1 MISLSQRSQNVTP
14 SSTLAITAKINALI
28 ADGVD
33 VVKFGA
39 GEPDFDTPDYIK
51 AAAIAALDAGFTKYT
66 PVPGTP
72 ELREAITEKFKRDN
86 GLRYET
92 SQVIVSCG
100 AKHTI
105 YNILQAICD
114 PGDEVIFAAP
124 YWVSY
129 PEQIKL
135 AGAVPRVIETTP
147 AQNFCMAPDQVEAA
161 ITSKT
166 KAILVNSPSNPT
178 GTTYDLDTLKAIA
191 DLAVKHQVYL
201 ISDEIYEAL
210 LYDGAMHQSP
220 ASFNEKTKAI
230 TFVVNGV
237 SKAYSM
243 TGWRIG
249 YTAGPED
256 AVSAMS
262 RIQSHS
268 TSNPTSIAQKAAV
281 VALNDSKSQDAVE
294 AMRKAFEERR
304 DVICQRFDEIDGV
317 SYVKPQGAFYIF
329 PDFSEHYGRTI
340 GGQKIEDSMDITDYL
355 LNSAG
360 VGVVPGNGFGADNHL
375 RLSFATSLT
384 EINRGLDRIKK
395 ALA

>member
-1 MISLSQRSQNVTP
+1 MIALSQRSQNVTP

-72 ELREAITEKFKRDN
+72 ELREAIAAKFKRDN
-86 GLRYET
+86 GLSYEP
-92 SQVIVSCG
+92 SEVIVSCG

-105 YNILQAICD
+105 YNIFQAICD

-135 AGAVPRVIETTP
+135 AGAVPRVIETTT
-147 AQNFCMAPDQVEAA
+147 AQNFCMAPDQIEAA

-191 DLAVKHQVYL
+191 ALAVKHQVYL

-210 LYDGAMHQSP
+210 LYDGATHQSP
-220 ASFNEKTKAI
+220 ASFNEETKAI

-256 AVSAMS
+256 VISAMS

-281 VALNDSKSQDAVE
+281 AALNESESQDAVE
-294 AMRKAFEERR
+294 NMRKAFEERR

-340 GGQKIEDSMDITDYL
+340 GGQKIEGSMDITDYL

-384 EINRGLDRIKK
+384 EINRGLDRIKE